1 MSISETDAARERLL
15 TQVLSA
21 RTLPQI
27 AAATEALRRWLKE
40 HPDETG
46 LEDGFGQL
54 AMMAEAAKMGEMNEL
69 ELSPDAQAGIPVLV

>member
-1 MSISETDAARERLL
+1 MSTSDDDFARECVI

-27 AAATEALRRWLKE
+27 AAATEALSQWLKE
-40 HPDETG
+40 YPDETG

-54 AMMAEAAKMGEMNEL
+54 AMMEEAAMMGAFEPL
-69 ELSPDAQAGIPVLV
+69 PDEPARTPALA

>member
-1 MSISETDAARERLL
+1 MSISDTDLARERLL

-27 AAATEALRRWLKE
+27 AAAAEALSRWLEKY
-40 HPDETG
+40 PDETG

-54 AMMAEAAKMGEMNEL
+54 AMMEEAARMGEFE
-69 ELSPDAQAGIPVLV
+69 SPPDEKPKALVLA

>member
-1 MSISETDAARERLL
+1 MLHSDTDLARERLL

-27 AAATEALRRWLKE
+27 AAATGALSWWLKE
-40 HPDETG
+40 HPEETG

-54 AMMAEAAKMGEMNEL
+54 AMMEEAAMMSDSEP
-69 ELSPDAQAGIPVLV
+69 SPDEQPKTAVLV